1 MGGCDRIELENFL
14 EELRLAGRITA
25 DEIAARLGR

>member
-1 MGGCDRIELENFL
+1 LRAEAPQIEIAWDR
-14 EELRLAGRITA
+14 AA